1 MKPRFLLRDKNSQR
15 KTVFSKTSLSIIHY
29 QLFLEMSLRFL
40 FIDFNAFFA
49 SVEQQENPHLRG
61 KPVVVLPVMAE
72 NTACIAASYEAK
84 KFGIKTGT
92 SAKEA
97 RLKCPELIVLE
108 ARPPLYVRY
117 HHQLIEAV
125 ESCIPVYLVKSID
138 EMACELSGSQTKKEN
153 AVALAKKIKQ
163 TIADRC
169 GEFMRASV
177 GIAPN
182 IFLAKTA
189 SDMQKPNGL
198 IVIEEQDLPEILY
211 PLELQDLTGIGRN
224 MVKRLYRNGIY
235 TVEQLCSAEKEKL
248 RSVWGGIEGDRM
260 YERLRG
266 IEPPL
271 APVHHTTIGHSHM
284 LTPKERNTTGAVAV
298 MHRMLQKAA
307 MRLRDMKYRT
317 KTMYAGIRYYN
328 DQQWSDE
335 ITFTETSDT
344 LQLTLALTKML
355 ERKPHFNETP
365 LQVSVT
371 LLNLTPEEEHTPS
384 MFDNEE
390 RSTALNAA
398 VDELN
403 LRFGKTALYFGEAH
417 SALESS
423 PARIAFNHIPDIE
436 IEDGK
441 GGRPKKKK
449 KKPEISLPEG
459 MDETDPL

>member
-1 MKPRFLLRDKNSQR
+1 
-15 KTVFSKTSLSIIHY
+15 
-29 QLFLEMSLRFL
+29 MSLRFL
-40 FIDFNAFFA
+40 FIDFNAYFA
-49 SVEQQENPHLRG
+49 SVEQQERPELRG

-97 RLKCPELIVLE
+97 RNLCPEITILA
-108 ARPPLYVRY
+108 ARPPLYVQY
-117 HHQLIEAV
+117 HRRLIEAV
-125 ESCIPVYLVKSID
+125 ESCVPVHSVRSID
-138 EMACELSGSQTKKEN
+138 EMACTLSGSQQQKEQ
-153 AVALAKKIKQ
+153 AIELAKKVKRS
-163 TIADRC
+163 IAENV
-169 GEFMRASV
+169 GELMRASI

-198 IVIEEQDLPEILY
+198 VVIEQQDLPSVLY
-211 PLELQDLTGIGRN
+211 RLELQDLTGIGRN

-235 TVEQLCSAEKEKL
+235 TVEQLCGAEKEQL

-271 APVHHTTIGHSHM
+271 PATHHTTIGHSHM
-284 LTPKERNTTGAVAV
+284 LTPSERNEKGAVAV
-298 MHRMLQKAA
+298 MHRMLQKSA

-317 KTMYAGIRYYN
+317 STVYAGIRYYN
-328 DQQWSDE
+328 GRQWGDQ
-335 ITFTETSDT
+335 ITITDTSDT
-344 LQLTLALTKML
+344 IQLTQALTAL
-355 ERKPHFNETP
+355 LGSRPVIRETP

-371 LLNLTPEEEHTPS
+371 LLNLSPDADHTPS
-384 MFDNEE
+384 LFENEE
-390 RSTALNAA
+390 RSGALNAA

-403 LRFGKTALYFGEAH
+403 LRFGKQALYFGEAH

-423 PARIAFNHIPDIE
+423 PARIAFHHIPDIE

-441 GGRPKKKK
+441 GGRKK
-449 KKPEISLPEG
+449 KKPKKAQGPAPE
-459 MDETDPL
+459 DIEAIDPA

>member
-1 MKPRFLLRDKNSQR
+1 
-15 KTVFSKTSLSIIHY
+15 
-29 QLFLEMSLRFL
+29 MSLRFL

-49 SVEQQENPHLRG
+49 SVEQQEQPALRG

-92 SAKEA
+92 TAKDA
-97 RLKCPELIVLE
+97 RNLCPEVTVLA
-108 ARPPLYVRY
+108 ARPSLYVQY
-117 HHQLIEAV
+117 HNRLIEAV
-125 ESCIPVYLVKSID
+125 ESCVPVHSVRSID
-138 EMACELSGSQTKKEN
+138 EMACTLSGSQRKKEH
-153 AVALAKKIKQ
+153 AIELAQKIKRA
-163 TIADRC
+163 IASQV
-169 GEFMRASV
+169 GELMRASI

-198 IVIEEQDLPEILY
+198 VVIEQQELPAVLY
-211 PLELQDLTGIGRN
+211 RLELQDLTGIGRN
-224 MVKRLYRNGIY
+224 MVKRLYRQGIY
-235 TVEQLCSAEKEKL
+235 TVEQLCSAGKDAL
-248 RSVWGGIEGDRM
+248 RIVWGGIEGERM

-271 APVHHTTIGHSHM
+271 PDSHHTTIGHSHM
-284 LTPKERNTTGAVAV
+284 LTPKERNMRSAVAV
-298 MHRMLQKAA
+298 LHRMLQKSA

-317 KTMYAGIRYYN
+317 STLHAGIRYYN
-328 DQQWSDE
+328 DKRWSDD
-335 ITFTETSDT
+335 ITITDTSDT
-344 LQLTLALTKML
+344 LQLTQALNALL
-355 ERKPHFNETP
+355 ERTPVIRETP
-365 LQVSVT
+365 LQVSIT
-371 LLNLTPEEEHTPS
+371 LLNLTPDADHTPS
-384 MFDNEE
+384 LFGNEE
-390 RSTALNAA
+390 RSSALNAA

-417 SALESS
+417 TALESS

-449 KKPEISLPEG
+449 ANTTLPPGEASSQD
-459 MDETDPL
+459 MDPA

>member
-1 MKPRFLLRDKNSQR
+1 
-15 KTVFSKTSLSIIHY
+15 
-29 QLFLEMSLRFL
+29 MSLRYL

-49 SVEQQENPHLRG
+49 SVEQQERPELRG

-92 SAKEA
+92 TAKEA
-97 RLKCPELIVLE
+97 RNLCPHITILA
-108 ARPPLYVRY
+108 ARPALYVQY
-117 HHQLIEAV
+117 HKKLIGSV
-125 ESCIPVYLVKSID
+125 ESCIPVHLVKSID
-138 EMACELSGSQTKKEN
+138 EMACELSGSQTIQEN
-153 AVALAKKIKQ
+153 AIELAQKIKR
-163 TIADRC
+163 TIAKDV
-169 GEFMRASV
+169 GELMRASI

-198 IVIEEQDLPEILY
+198 VVIEQKDLPQILFR
-211 PLELQDLTGIGRN
+211 LELQELTGIGRH

-235 TVEQLCSAEKEKL
+235 TVEQLCAAEKENL

-271 APVHHTTIGHSHM
+271 PSTHHTTIGHSHM
-284 LTPKERNTTGAVAV
+284 LMPTERNDRGATAV

-317 KTMYAGIRYYN
+317 RTMHAGIRYYN
-328 DQQWSDE
+328 DRQWNDE

-344 LQLTLALTKML
+344 MQLTQALTKLL
-355 ERKPHFNETP
+355 ERKPIIHETP
-365 LQVSVT
+365 LQVSIT
-371 LLNLTPEEEHTPS
+371 LVNLTPEQEHTPS
-384 MFDNEE
+384 MFENEE
-390 RSTALNAA
+390 RSSALNSA

-403 LRFGKTALYFGEAH
+403 LRFGKTALYFGNAH

-449 KKPEISLPEG
+449 GKKETERTDDPEEI
-459 MDETDPL
+459 DPL

>member
-1 MKPRFLLRDKNSQR
+1 
-15 KTVFSKTSLSIIHY
+15 
-29 QLFLEMSLRFL
+29 MSLQYL

-49 SVEQQENPHLRG
+49 SVEQQERPELRG

-97 RLKCPELIVLE
+97 RNLCPEIIILA
-108 ARPPLYVRY
+108 ARPSIYVQY
-117 HHQLIEAV
+117 HNRLIETV
-125 ESCIPVYLVKSID
+125 ESCIPVHIVKSID
-138 EMACELSGSQTKKEN
+138 EMACELSGSQKLKEN
-153 AVALAKKIKQ
+153 AVALAQKIKR
-163 TIADRC
+163 TIAENV
-169 GEFMRASV
+169 GEYMRASI

-198 IVIEEQDLPEILY
+198 IVIEQKDLPQILY
-211 PLELQDLTGIGRN
+211 RLELQELTGIGRN
-224 MVKRLYRNGIY
+224 MVKRLYRDGIY
-235 TVEQLCSAEKEKL
+235 TVEQLCSADKELL
-248 RSVWGGIEGDRM
+248 RKVWHGVEGERM

-271 APVHHTTIGHSHM
+271 PPTHHTTIGHSHM
-284 LTPKERNTTGAVAV
+284 LTPKERNTEGAAAV

-307 MRLRDMKYRT
+307 MRLRNMKYRA
-317 KTMYAGIRYYN
+317 KTMHAGIRYYN

-335 ITFTETSDT
+335 LTFDDTSDT
-344 LQLTLALTKML
+344 MKLTQALTKLL
-355 ERKPHFNETP
+355 ERKPDIQETP

-371 LLNLTPEEEHTPS
+371 LVNLTPQEEHTPS
-384 MFDNEE
+384 LFENED
-390 RSTALNAA
+390 RTSALNTA

-403 LRFGKTALYFGEAH
+403 LRFGKTALYFGDAH
-417 SALESS
+417 NALESS

-441 GGRPKKKK
+441 GGRPKQKKK
-449 KKPEISLPEG
+449 RQEKRESDSTE
-459 MDETDPL
+459 EVDPL